1 MFHLCTSS
9 KIQSKENGSLK
20 GCTFLGGFSAKIVL
34 EVVNNMQKCVPLACH
49 SFHPIDWEL
58 NTLKRA
64 LGCVT
69 EYLWWWLQPINFD
82 GCCLMGKKTLLLCF
96 SATVVCTQNLGKICF
111 SGFHDE
117 LIFLFSNQNDQLH
130 FWRWIR
136 KRFVSFLSS
145 WILRF
150 CETPPLYC
158 ASPGDN
164 KVRSIRQ
171 SCLCNLECKQHV

>member
-69 EYLWWWLQPINFD
+69 EYLW
-82 GCCLMGKKTLLLCF
+82 
-96 SATVVCTQNLGKICF
+96 
-111 SGFHDE
+111 
-117 LIFLFSNQNDQLH
+117 
-130 FWRWIR
+130 
-136 KRFVSFLSS
+136 
-145 WILRF
+145 
-150 CETPPLYC
+150 
-158 ASPGDN
+158 
-164 KVRSIRQ
+164 
-171 SCLCNLECKQHV
+171 